1 MYSNSNSS
9 QGNFGSYSSNPQF
22 APNQYAQNFQ
32 QQQQQQQIP
41 QQQQQQQQQAPPSAG
56 GGGGYVNAPMMQ
68 QQQQRPYSQYAAYG
82 QYPNAPFRGNV
93 SNNYNGGNRN
103 DPNRKWDQPFMKD
116 FLEAPRSW
124 TKIDKQVDNMFSDT
138 GHWRPGY
145 P

>member
-41 QQQQQQQQQAPPSAG
+41 QQQQQQQQQQAPPSAG

-68 QQQQRPYSQYAAYG
+68 QQQQRPYSQFAAYG

-93 SNNYNGGNRN
+93 SNNGYNNGGNRLLGALLL
-103 DPNRKWDQPFMKD
+103 RYVRCRRRCGVLRQS
-116 FLEAPRSW
+116 LRRS
-124 TKIDKQVDNMFSDT
+124 TLHPSRRESD
-138 GHWRPGY
+138 G
-145 P
+145 

>member
-68 QQQQRPYSQYAAYG
+68 QREARDCPLPVG
-82 QYPNAPFRGNV
+82 L
-93 SNNYNGGNRN
+93 
-103 DPNRKWDQPFMKD
+103 RKASP
-116 FLEAPRSW
+116 
-124 TKIDKQVDNMFSDT
+124 
-138 GHWRPGY
+138 
-145 P
+145 